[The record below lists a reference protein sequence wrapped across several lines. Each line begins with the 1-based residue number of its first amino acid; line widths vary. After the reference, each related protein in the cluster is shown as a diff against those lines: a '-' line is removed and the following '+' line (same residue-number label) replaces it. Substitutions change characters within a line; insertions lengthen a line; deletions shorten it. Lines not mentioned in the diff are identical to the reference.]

1 MVFTDRAEWE
11 AAVSSFSVETFD
23 SFNGT
28 DIKSQ
33 GLDVGDFT
41 VTQVGQVFGPVG
53 NITGAVTPTPAI
65 KGQANSSVQSSVNF
79 MYDSSI
85 SAWGA
90 DFVDGDPVIVEIL
103 GVNYNA
109 DNVVLQDGELF
120 FGILDDSNSF
130 TEVNILAGSSGTKN
144 FSLDNVSYT
153 SDMSSN
159 PTPVP
164 EPSLILSL
172 LGLGGLVAANKK
184 KQK

>member
-41 VTQVGQVFGPVG
+41 VTQFGQPFGSTAGTINSSIAGVTSPGITGQVGSG
-53 NITGAVTPTPAI
+53 I
-65 KGQANSSVQSSVNF
+65 SVNL

-85 SAWGA
+85 YAWG
-90 DFVDGDPVIVEIL
+90 GDLRPGSQSFAIQIL
-103 GVNYNA
+103 GTNYIIDPA
-109 DNVVLQDGELF
+109 FEFGF
-120 FGILDDSNSF
+120 FGILDDTNSF
-130 TEVNILAGSSGTKN
+130 TEVDIVRRQFTNTFA
-144 FSLDNVSYT
+144 LDNVSYS

-159 PTPVP
+159 PTSTP

>member
-41 VTQVGQVFGPVG
+41 VTQIGQVFGNSG
-53 NITGAVTPTPAI
+53 RIVTTL
-65 KGQANSSVQSSVNF
+65 ANSSPAVLGQGNSSASVNF

-85 SAWGA
+85 SAWG
-90 DFVDGDPVIVEIL
+90 GDIRPGSTPTRIQIL
-103 GVNYNA
+103 GVDYFLDA
-109 DNVVLQDGELF
+109 SVEFGF

-130 TEVNILAGSSGTKN
+130 TEVDIFRGNNLSAN
-144 FSLDNVSYT
+144 FIIDNVSYT
-153 SDMSSN
+153 SDISSN
-159 PTPVP
+159 PTSTP

-172 LGLGGLVAANKK
+172 IGLGGLVAGNKK